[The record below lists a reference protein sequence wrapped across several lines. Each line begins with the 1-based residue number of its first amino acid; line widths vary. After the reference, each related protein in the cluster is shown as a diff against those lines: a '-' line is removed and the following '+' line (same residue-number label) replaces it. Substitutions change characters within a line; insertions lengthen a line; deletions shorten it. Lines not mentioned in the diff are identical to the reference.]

1 MSALL
6 RARFPGRRRPSLF
19 EFLFGQNVDLFVH
32 ATERLEAAVAAGDE
46 VLLRID
52 ARFARRER
60 PTEPFGFLPPVAQQ
74 RLPTV
79 VRPRHLR
86 QRLVVAR
93 ETHEAHVARAE
104 LGEHYRRYL
113 LLHRHRVERELR
125 LVGPLALP
133 ALGSDV
139 AATGLVVD
147 DCVAAALEAV
157 HAVDACIE
165 RHPAEDDRPLLL
177 GGDDRE
183 RRPLLLDL
191 LEPVVPEARALEL
204 GEAAFDRHLL
214 YRGGGGALDR
224 RREVALQRGGV
235 LQLVPDVLH
244 QEVHELAALRGV
256 EAFGGLLELIG
267 VQPVAREGAERARGL
282 VGENTRA
289 AADLFLPD
297 GGRYVILKSLGF
309 PGSEDHVAQ
318 VREGRNLDRLLGE
331 VCDERARQDVA
342 VLLLGGMR
350 EHYLAGGLL
359 PAVGDAPVEC
369 ERGLGARLGNAG
381 LALLRERQ
389 EGIGRT
395 LQRPGFVGQAG
406 DPEVIELDACGLEQA
421 QYLDRRIRR
430 FRLEERIGADLPQ
443 SLKRLREGH
452 LLRDSIEARQLAERF
467 VPLGL
472 RLELVRVESALARK
486 AGGLEHAGEMP
497 RPLGR
502 RLLREQPGLAQRIE
516 LLQPRAQQRCL
527 AGGGDQLRQ
536 DDARAELLTQPR
548 LEAHARAELGLGTA
562 DKRRAHESARFFER
576 DFLL

>member
-1 MSALL
+1 
-6 RARFPGRRRPSLF
+6 
-19 EFLFGQNVDLFVH
+19 
-32 ATERLEAAVAAGDE
+32 
-46 VLLRID
+46 
-52 ARFARRER
+52 
-60 PTEPFGFLPPVAQQ
+60 
-74 RLPTV
+74 
-79 VRPRHLR
+79 
-86 QRLVVAR
+86 
-93 ETHEAHVARAE
+93 
-104 LGEHYRRYL
+104 
-113 LLHRHRVERELR
+113 ELR

-133 ALGSDV
+133 ALGGDV

-147 DCVAAALEAV
+147 DGMAAALEAV
-157 HAVDACIE
+157 HAVDARVE

-191 LEPVVPEARALEL
+191 LEPLVPEAREALALEL

-214 YRGGGGALDR
+214 HRRGGGALDR

-256 EAFGGLLELIG
+256 EAFGGLLELLG
-267 VQPVAREGAERARGL
+267 VQAVAREGAERARGL
-282 VGENTRA
+282 VGENARA

-297 GGRYVILKSLGF
+297 GGRYAIFKGLSLTR
-309 PGSEDHVAQ
+309 SKNQVAQ
-318 VREGRNLDRLLGE
+318 SRESGNLDRGVRE
-331 VCDERARQDVA
+331 VGDERARQDVA
-342 VLLLGGMR
+342 VLVLGEMR
-350 EHYLAGGLL
+350 EHHLARGLL
-359 PAVGDAPVEC
+359 PAVGDAPVER
-369 ERGLGARLGNAG
+369 ERGLGARLGNAR

-389 EGIGRT
+389 EGIGRA
-395 LQRPGFVGQAG
+395 LQRPGLVGKAG
-406 DPEVIELDACGLEQA
+406 DPEMVELDACGFEQA
-421 QYLDRRIRR
+421 EHLDRRIRR
-430 FRLEERIGADLPQ
+430 FRLEERIGADLSQ
-443 SLKRLREGH
+443 RLKRLREGH

-502 RLLREQPGLAQRIE
+502 RLLREQARLAQRIE
-516 LLQPRAQQRCL
+516 LLQPRAQQRRL
-527 AGGGDQLRQ
+527 AGGGDQLGQ
-536 DDARAELLTQPR
+536 DDARAELLAQPR
-548 LEAHARAELGLGTA
+548 LEAHARAELGLGAA